1 MDAMVSARVPVEIK
15 KQGDRKLKEIGSSAT
30 ELINTAYEY
39 VIANGELPRKS
50 AASATANDAVKTL
63 SGPKAEALRERL
75 NKRRVLDMPG
85 YDGSNF
91 RELLDEARGDYY
103 ARFA

>member
-39 VIANGELPRKS
+39 VIANGKLPRE
-50 AASATANDAVKTL
+50 SATPTVADDKIKTL
-63 SGPKAEALRERL
+63 TGAEAEALKERL
-75 NKRRVLDMPG
+75 RKRRVLDMPG